1 MRKRSY
7 VVFGLGSF
15 GYSLAETLGDA
26 GYEVMVVDKDSD
38 PIQSISPKITYAV
51 RADVTDPGVL
61 ESLDISQFDVA
72 VIAFTQNM
80 DASIMATLYA
90 KEYKIPKV
98 VAKAV
103 TALHGTIL
111 RKVGAD
117 EVVFPERDMG
127 VRVAQ
132 NLVAGGMV
140 DFLELSDEYRLTEM
154 HVPARWVGHSL
165 NDLDARGRYNINV
178 IALKDGKEVSMNI
191 DPNQIL
197 QDHQFLVV
205 MGDNESLDRLLN
217 QEGERF

>member
-90 KEYKIPKV
+90 KECKIPKV

-140 DFLELSDEYRLTEM
+140 DFLELVQIEIRPPYRRIQCGIQKSRYIAPMLFPCIK
-154 HVPARWVGHSL
+154 PAVHTFKSAFKSIFIGIL
-165 NDLDARGRYNINV
+165 L
-178 IALKDGKEVSMNI
+178 LKV
-191 DPNQIL
+191 
-197 QDHQFLVV
+197 
-205 MGDNESLDRLLN
+205 
-217 QEGERF
+217 

>member
-1 MRKRSY
+1 MRKESY

-15 GYSLAETLGDA
+15 GYSVAETLGDS
-26 GYEVMVVDKDSD
+26 GYEVMVVDKGSD

-51 RADVTDPGVL
+51 KADVTDPGVL

-72 VIAFTQNM
+72 IIAFTQNM
-80 DASIMATLYA
+80 NASIMATLYA
-90 KEYKIPKV
+90 KECKIPKV

-127 VRVAQ
+127 VRVAH
-132 NLVAGGMV
+132 NLMAGGMV
-140 DFLELSDEYRLTEM
+140 DFLELSDEYRLTEI
-154 HVPARWVGHSL
+154 HVPPHWVGHSL
-165 NDLDARGRYNINV
+165 NGLDVRGKYDLNV
-178 IALKDGKEVSMNI
+178 IAVKDGEEISMNI

-197 QDHQFLVV
+197 REHQFLVV
-205 MGDNESLDRLLN
+205 MGKDESLDRLL
-217 QEGERF
+217 GGRAD

>member
-38 PIQSISPKITYAV
+38 PIQSISPKITYAIK
-51 RADVTDPGVL
+51 ADVTDPGVL

-80 DASIMATLYA
+80 NASIMATLYA
-90 KEYKIPKV
+90 KECQIPKV

-140 DFLELSDEYRLTEM
+140 DFLELSDEYRLTEI
-154 HVPARWVGHSL
+154 HVPARWVGRSL
-165 NDLDARGRYNINV
+165 NELDVRGRYNINV
-178 IALKDGKEVSMNI
+178 IALKDGEEVSMNI

-197 QDHQFLVV
+197 QGHQFLVV
-205 MGDNESLDRLLN
+205 MGDNESLDRLLS
-217 QEGERF
+217 

>member
-1 MRKRSY
+1 MSKKSY

-15 GYSLAETLGDA
+15 GYSVAETLGDS

-51 RADVTDPGVL
+51 KADVTDPGVL

-72 VIAFTQNM
+72 VIALSENM
-80 DASIMATLYA
+80 EASIMATLYA
-90 KEYKIPKV
+90 KECEIPKV

-103 TALHGTIL
+103 TALHGTVL

-132 NLVAGGMV
+132 NLMAGGMV
-140 DFLELSDEYRLTEM
+140 DFLELSDEYRLTEI
-154 HVPARWVGHSL
+154 HVPPRWVGHSL
-165 NDLDARGRYNINV
+165 NALDVRARYNVNV
-178 IALKDGKEVSMNI
+178 IAVKDGEEVSMNI
-191 DPNQIL
+191 NPDQIL
-197 QDHQFLVV
+197 EEDQFLVV
-205 MGDNESLDRLLN
+205 MGENKSLDRLL
-217 QEGERF
+217 GGRAD